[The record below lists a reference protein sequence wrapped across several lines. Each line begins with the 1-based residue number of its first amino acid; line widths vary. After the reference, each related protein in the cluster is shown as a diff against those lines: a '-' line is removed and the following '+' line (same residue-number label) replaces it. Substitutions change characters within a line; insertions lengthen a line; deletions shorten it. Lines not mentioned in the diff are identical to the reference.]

1 MELAEHIA
9 EEGNVISGY
18 ARQPGLGL
26 VHLNRSRVISAFG
39 PSQGWRASE
48 PAGSSRRGNELRF
61 SHRHQPTC
69 DRTSKTPVTL
79 KEFVDP

>member
-26 VHLNRSRVISAFG
+26 VHLNRRRVISAFG

-48 PAGSSRRGNELRF
+48 PAGSSHRGSELRF
-61 SHRHQPTC
+61 QPWHQPIC
-69 DRTSKTPVTL
+69 DRSSKTL
-79 KEFVDP
+79 